1 MLTFIHPLRW
11 PIWSTLWH
19 FISLFSRSIVR
30 PFQFRLNGL
39 AEPGFEDVEQC
50 TSIEKEI
57 RQHAK
62 STPPKDSQTHIEE
75 NRAVA
80 WDGSSELVVYEP
92 HFKEVLDHGS
102 TSIITRIKP
111 GVVLKSPRYSWWHS
125 PTAESHDSVKHIKHS
140 FNVEEQILGILGD
153 HPRIIKFLGPSEI
166 PRGLL
171 FVEANAGNLQ
181 TYLDHGNGVIS
192 TILRLQWCFQAAEAI
207 RYIHQKGVIHSDLRP
222 ENYLLHRNSDG
233 ILNLFL
239 SDFGGSTSGVIDGG
253 HLPDSGFFNPR
264 KPWVSTKATDIF
276 SLGSVFYTIMTG
288 HWPYKSAGP
297 FGSLKEKLSYGERVD
312 ELFSLGMFPPVEGL
326 IGGNIIQGCWMEQYG
341 EVDTIVR
348 DQSIIFEE
356 ISLQAGRHE
365 SVES

>member
-1 MLTFIHPLRW
+1 MLTFTHPIRW
-11 PIWSTLWH
+11 PIWSTLWC
-19 FISLFSRSIVR
+19 FISVFTRSIVR
-30 PFQFRLNGL
+30 PFQFRLHGS
-39 AEPGFEDVEQC
+39 AEPGFEDVEQY

-57 RQHAK
+57 QHHAK
-62 STPPKDSQTHIEE
+62 PTPPKDSQTHIDE

-80 WDGSSELVVYEP
+80 WNGSSELVAYDPLV
-92 HFKEVLDHGS
+92 KDVLEHGS

-125 PTAESHDSVKHIKHS
+125 PTAESHDSVKHVKHS

-153 HPRIIKFLGPSEI
+153 HPRIIKFLGPSES

-181 TYLDHGNGVIS
+181 TYLDHRSGVINS
-192 TILRLQWCFQAAEAI
+192 ILGLQWCSQAAEAI
-207 RYIHQKGVIHSDLRP
+207 QYIHQKDVIHSDLRP
-222 ENYLLHRNSDG
+222 ENYLLHKNSDG

-288 HWPYKSAGP
+288 HWPYKSAEP

-312 ELFSLGMFPPVEGL
+312 ELFSLGMFPQVEGL
-326 IGGNIIQGCWMEQYG
+326 IGGDIIQGCWMEQYG
-341 EVDTIVR
+341 EVETIVC
-348 DQSIIFEE
+348 DQGIIFKE
-356 ISLQAGRHE
+356 ISLQAERHG

>member
-153 HPRIIKFLGPSEI
+153 HPRII
-166 PRGLL
+166 
-171 FVEANAGNLQ
+171 N
-181 TYLDHGNGVIS
+181 

>member
-19 FISLFSRSIVR
+19 FISVFSKSIVR
-30 PFQFRLNGL
+30 PFQFRLNGV

-50 TSIEKEI
+50 TSIQKEI
-57 RQHAK
+57 QQHAN
-62 STPPKDSQTHIEE
+62 STPLKDSQTHIEE

-80 WDGSSELVVYEP
+80 WDGSSELVAYDP
-92 HFKEVLDHGS
+92 HLKEVLDHGS

-125 PTAESHDSVKHIKHS
+125 PTSESHDSVKHIKHS

-153 HPRIIKFLGPSEI
+153 HPRIIK
-166 PRGLL
+166 
-171 FVEANAGNLQ
+171 
-181 TYLDHGNGVIS
+181 
-192 TILRLQWCFQAAEAI
+192 
-207 RYIHQKGVIHSDLRP
+207 
-222 ENYLLHRNSDG
+222 NSDG

-276 SLGSVFYTIMTG
+276 SLGSVFYTIITG

-297 FGSLKEKLSYGERVD
+297 FRSLKEKLSYGERVD
-312 ELFSLGMFPPVEGL
+312 ELFSLGKFPPVEGL
-326 IGGNIIQGCWMEQYG
+326 IGGDIIQDCWMEQYE

-356 ISLQAGRHE
+356 ISLQAGRLWQF
-365 SVES
+365 SPKD

>member
-19 FISLFSRSIVR
+19 FISVFSKSIIR
-30 PFQFRLNGL
+30 PFQFRLDGV
-39 AEPGFEDVEQC
+39 AEPGFDDVEQC

-57 RQHAK
+57 QQHAK

-80 WDGSSELVVYEP
+80 WDGSSELVAYDP
-92 HFKEVLDHGS
+92 HLKEVLDHDS
-102 TSIITRIKP
+102 TSIITRIRP
-111 GVVLKSPRYSWWHS
+111 GIVLKSPRYSWWHS

-153 HPRIIKFLGPSEI
+153 HPRIIKFLSPSDS

-171 FVEANAGNLQ
+171 FVETNAGNL
-181 TYLDHGNGVIS
+181 
-192 TILRLQWCFQAAEAI
+192 
-207 RYIHQKGVIHSDLRP
+207 
-222 ENYLLHRNSDG
+222 NSDD

-264 KPWVSTKATDIF
+264 KPWVSTEATDIF
-276 SLGSVFYTIMTG
+276 SLGSVFYTIITG

-297 FGSLKEKLSYGERVD
+297 FRSLEEKLSYGERVD
-312 ELFSLGMFPPVEGL
+312 ELFSLGKFPPVEGL
-326 IGGNIIQGCWMEQYG
+326 IGGDIIQDCWMEQYR
-341 EVDTIVR
+341 EVDIIVR

-356 ISLQAGRHE
+356 ISLQAGRYE
-365 SVES
+365 SLES

>member
-1 MLTFIHPLRW
+1 MTPRLENKIFMHIKLVK
-11 PIWSTLWH
+11 
-19 FISLFSRSIVR
+19 SI
-30 PFQFRLNGL
+30 
-39 AEPGFEDVEQC
+39 
-50 TSIEKEI
+50 
-57 RQHAK
+57 
-62 STPPKDSQTHIEE
+62 PPKDSQTHIEE
-75 NRAVA
+75 NKAVA
-80 WDGSSELVVYEP
+80 WNESSELVVYDP
-92 HFKEVLDHGS
+92 HLKEVLDHGS

-140 FNVEEQILGILGD
+140 FNVEEQILEILGD
-153 HPRIIKFLGPSEI
+153 HSRIIKFLGLSES

-181 TYLDHGNGVIS
+181 TYLDNPSNVIS
-192 TILRLQWCFQAAEAI
+192 TILRLQWCSQAAEAI
-207 RYIHQKGVIHSDLRP
+207 QYIHQKDVIHSDLRP
-222 ENYLLHRNSDG
+222 ENYLLHRNSDD

-239 SDFGGSTSGVIDGG
+239 SDFRGSTSGVIDGG

-276 SLGSVFYTIMTG
+276 SLGSVFYTIITG

-297 FGSLKEKLSYGERVD
+297 FRSLKEKLGYGERVD
-312 ELFSLGMFPPVEGL
+312 ELFSLGKFPSVEGL
-326 IGGNIIQGCWMEQYG
+326 IGGDIIQDCWMERYG

-356 ISLQAGRHE
+356 ISLQAGRYE
-365 SVES
+365 SLES